1 MRCFRMVLQIQNFS
15 NYTEFLI
22 IFNSM
27 KLLIVEDQ
35 KELAESIRQFIEG
48 ENYKSNLAFS
58 YLEAIEFININEYDC
73 ALVDIMLPDGNGL
86 DLIKEIKKIQPNCG
100 IIVISAKGSIDDKID
115 GLNIGADDYLAKPF
129 HLAELN
135 ARINSVIRRRKFEG
149 NSQITLDELK
159 IDLNSREVFVNGSL
173 IELTRREYD
182 ILIFFI
188 SNKEKVLTKESIVG
202 HIWGEDSN
210 AFGELDFLY
219 THIKNLRKKILEHGG
234 KDRINSIYGIGYK
247 FSEK

>member
-1 MRCFRMVLQIQNFS
+1 
-15 NYTEFLI
+15 
-22 IFNSM
+22 M
-27 KLLIVEDQ
+27 KLLIIEDQ
-35 KELAESIRQFIEG
+35 KDLAESIRQFIAG
-48 ENYKSNLAFS
+48 EHYKSDLALTFS
-58 YLEAIEFININEYDC
+58 KAVELIKLNEYDC
-73 ALVDIMLPDGNGL
+73 ALVDIMLPDGSGL
-86 DLIKEIKKIQPNCG
+86 NLIAEIKKAQPTCG
-100 IIVISAKGSIDDKID
+100 IIVISAKGSIDDKIG

-149 NSQITLDELK
+149 NNQITLDELK

-173 IELTRREYD
+173 TELTRREYD

-219 THIKNLRKKILEHGG
+219 THIKNLRKKIIERGG
-234 KDRINSIYGIGYK
+234 KDRISSVYGIGYK
-247 FSEK
+247 FSAG